1 VPVSWHDVM
10 RVNINKHRIIY
21 TKIPCRSES
30 FGGEGFEVNKVSYT
44 IFFRYLRYLDIF
56 QRILYIVE
64 AEITF
69 KNWLENVDWKRSN
82 LVGHF
87 LI

>member
-1 VPVSWHDVM
+1 
-10 RVNINKHRIIY
+10 VNINKHRIIY
-21 TKIPCRSES
+21 IKIPCRSES
-30 FGGEGFEVNKVSYT
+30 FGGEDFEVNKVYYT
-44 IFFRYLRYLDIF
+44 IFSLYLVSSIF
-56 QRILYIVE
+56 QPIAE

-69 KNWLENVDWKRSN
+69 KNWPKNVEWKLSN